1 MALTGHLGPGPGGSG
16 ARSRNFQAAASA
28 AADRPTDAALTHDPR
43 HLPADRAFEPRPPRH
58 QCKLPALLDERI
70 FAVSQLHRAA
80 IDSLDGLPRPRLRSE
95 EHTSELTSLM
105 RHPYAVFCL

>member
-43 HLPADRAFEPRPPRH
+43 HLPADRAFEHRPPRP

-70 FAVSQLHRAA
+70 FAVAQLHRAA
-80 IDSLDGLPRPRLRSE
+80 IAALEEIARPSCRERGCQ
-95 EHTSELTSLM
+95 T
-105 RHPYAVFCL
+105 V